1 MSFATF
7 GLSSWMTSI
16 MTYDRKKWKP
26 FKEFRKILNDW
37 ARKPLKHLDLFF
49 ISSQLFILTER
60 QTTKYIVLV
69 KSWKDFYTF
78 FAKLFFNGA
87 PLASRNQK
95 LQVIILNSL
104 SPAQQGRI
112 KSLTLIFSK
121 ANKNQGRGFESQ
133 CKQRFFTPET
143 PLKYT
148 FFLTCAHNFVSD
160 DRCTIVWLIFAS
172 HMRNVTQAL

>member
-60 QTTKYIVLV
+60 QTTKNIESG
-69 KSWKDFYTF
+69 KSCQTF
-78 FAKLFFNGA
+78 FQWCSIGIKKPKASCHNSQLIIARTAGSHQKPHFN
-87 PLASRNQK
+87 
-95 LQVIILNSL
+95 
-104 SPAQQGRI
+104 
-112 KSLTLIFSK
+112 FCSK